1 MVMASI
7 QTVTNR
13 TVVLQV
19 PEMDCPVEVGKIEE
33 AFKGNADV
41 VKLACDVMSRQVTMT
56 VKSTLTTDALLAVF
70 KKISMPAEVLSEKA
84 AEAKNRT
91 LTLKVPAMD
100 CPVEVGEI
108 EEAFKGNGDVVK
120 LACDVMNRTVTMTA
134 TSALTTDAVLATFK
148 KLNMPA
154 DVVKEVAAA
163 AARRT
168 VKLKVEAMDCPVE
181 AGEIEEA
188 FKGNT
193 DVEKLT
199 CDVMNRV
206 VTMTVTEGLT
216 TGQILAAFEKLGM
229 PAEPL
234 EDKPLAAV
242 GGKELK
248 LYVEAMDC
256 PVEVGEIE
264 TALKDNPLIA
274 DKHFDVVN
282 RTVTLVLTDANA
294 DTAGIFAVFKAI
306 GMPAVEVKTAGGASE
321 TVLAVEN
328 MASDADVKAVLDVIG
343 LDAAVDRKA
352 QTVQFVTDA
361 EHVLGIITRLNEAG
375 WKASVKSTKTDTGI
389 IKDEKLPYAR
399 LGTALVLAFGAEAL
413 ELAGTFP
420 EWAVM
425 VPALIAIVLA
435 GFGTIK
441 KGVLCLVRGVFN
453 MSTLMAVAVTG
464 AACLGAWPEAAMVMT
479 LYEIGEM
486 IESLS
491 MTRARKAIRTLLS
504 VAPNEVEARINDTW
518 TKIPIETAPA
528 GTVYRVEPGE
538 RAALDGVV
546 EDGTGSM
553 DESMIT
559 GESLPVQK
567 AAGSTVWAGALS
579 LESTLVIRS
588 TAAAK
593 DSMSARII
601 RAVEEAEQKKAP
613 LQRFVDKFAARYTP
627 TVFVIA
633 LAVAVV
639 GPLVTVLP
647 WTTWIY
653 RALVLLVIACP
664 CALVISTPVTIVSAL
679 ALAAR
684 RGVLVK
690 GGVYLE
696 EGRNLKN
703 AALDKTGTITRGEPK
718 FQTLTLIGA
727 SDETK
732 VWQLAASLADMSSH
746 PVSRAVSDAAEA
758 KHVETRVVKDFKAL
772 PGAGTEG
779 RIDGALLRL
788 TNHKWLESK
797 GLATPEVKAAFE
809 AAHAKGQTAVALS
822 DMFGVMGVFA
832 VADTVKDGAA
842 EAIAAMKRAGITPYL
857 LTGDNSR
864 AAQAIGTSV
873 GIAAENIK
881 AELLPEEK
889 LSHIEAL
896 EGKAATAMVGDGIN
910 DAPALSRA
918 RIGFAMGVK
927 GADSAIE
934 AADVALMDDDVGKI
948 AWFKRLSELTHR
960 TMAQN
965 IIFALGVKVCFAVAA
980 MAGVATMWMA
990 VFADTGVTL
999 LVVAWGL
1006 RLMRAGAKVDA
1017 MTRA

>member
-1 MVMASI
+1 
-7 QTVTNR
+7 
-13 TVVLQV
+13 
-19 PEMDCPVEVGKIEE
+19 MDCPVEVGEIEE

-56 VKSTLTTDALLAVF
+56 VKPTLTTDALLAVF

-163 AARRT
+163 TARHT

-229 PAEPL
+229 PAESL
-234 EDKPLAAV
+234 EDRPLAAV

-389 IKDEKLPYAR
+389 KKDEKLPYAR

-504 VAPNEVEARINDTW
+504 VAPNEVEARINGTW

-528 GTVYRVEPGE
+528 GIVYRVEPGE

-567 AAGSTVWAGALS
+567 AAGATVWAGALS
-579 LESTLVIRS
+579 LESTIVIRS

-633 LAVAVV
+633 VAVAIV
-639 GPLVTVLP
+639 GPLVTELP

-732 VWQLAASLADMSSH
+732 VWQQAASLADMSSH

-788 TNHKWLESK
+788 TNLKWLESK

>member
-1 MVMASI
+1 MASI

-19 PEMDCPVEVGKIEE
+19 PEMDCPVEVGEIEE

-56 VKSTLTTDALLAVF
+56 VKPTLTSDALLAVF

-84 AEAKNRT
+84 EEAKNRT

-120 LACDVMNRTVTMTA
+120 LA
-134 TSALTTDAVLATFK
+134 
-148 KLNMPA
+148 
-154 DVVKEVAAA
+154 
-163 AARRT
+163 
-168 VKLKVEAMDCPVE
+168 
-181 AGEIEEA
+181 
-188 FKGNT
+188 
-193 DVEKLT
+193 

-282 RTVTLVLTDANA
+282 RTVMLVLTDANA

-375 WKASVKSTKTDTGI
+375 WKASVKSTKTNTGI
-389 IKDEKLPYAR
+389 KKDEKLPYAR

-504 VAPNEVEARINDTW
+504 VAPNEVEARINGTW

-588 TAAAK
+588 TAVAK

-633 LAVAVV
+633 VAVAIV
-639 GPLVTVLP
+639 GPLVTELP

-732 VWQLAASLADMSSH
+732 VWQQAASLADMSSH
-746 PVSRAVSDAAEA
+746 PVSRAVSNAAEA

-788 TNHKWLESK
+788 TNLKWLESK

-980 MAGVATMWMA
+980 MTGVATMWMA

>member
-1 MVMASI
+1 MASI

-56 VKSTLTTDALLAVF
+56 VKPPLTTDALLAVF

-91 LTLKVPAMD
+91 LTLKVP
-100 CPVEVGEI
+100 
-108 EEAFKGNGDVVK
+108 
-120 LACDVMNRTVTMTA
+120 
-134 TSALTTDAVLATFK
+134 
-148 KLNMPA
+148 
-154 DVVKEVAAA
+154 
-163 AARRT
+163 
-168 VKLKVEAMDCPVE
+168 AMDCPVE

-389 IKDEKLPYAR
+389 KKDEKLPYAR

-504 VAPNEVEARINDTW
+504 VAPNEVEARINGTW

-588 TAAAK
+588 TAVAK

-633 LAVAVV
+633 VAVAIV
-639 GPLVTVLP
+639 GPLVTELP

-653 RALVLLVIACP
+653 RSLVLLVIACP

-732 VWQLAASLADMSSH
+732 VWQQAASLADMSSH

-788 TNHKWLESK
+788 TNLKWLESK

>member
-1 MVMASI
+1 MASI

-33 AFKGNADV
+33 TFKGNADV

-56 VKSTLTTDALLAVF
+56 VKPTLTTDALLAVF

-84 AEAKNRT
+84 EEAKNRT

-154 DVVKEVAAA
+154 DVVNEVAAA

-389 IKDEKLPYAR
+389 KKDEKLPYAR

-504 VAPNEVEARINDTW
+504 VAPNEVEARINGTW

-633 LAVAVV
+633 LAVAIV
-639 GPLVTVLP
+639 GPLVTELP

-732 VWQLAASLADMSSH
+732 VWQQAASLADMSSH
-746 PVSRAVSDAAEA
+746 PVSRAVSDEAEA

-779 RIDGALLRL
+779 RIDGALLRF
-788 TNHKWLESK
+788 TNLKWLESK

-873 GIAAENIK
+873 GIATENIK

-965 IIFALGVKVCFAVAA
+965 IIFALGVKVCFAIAA

>member
-1 MVMASI
+1 MASI

-352 QTVQFVTDA
+352 QTVQFVTNA

>member
-1 MVMASI
+1 MASI

-19 PEMDCPVEVGKIEE
+19 PEMDCPVEVGEIEE

-56 VKSTLTTDALLAVF
+56 VKPTLTTDALLAVF

-84 AEAKNRT
+84 EEAKNRT
-91 LTLKVPAMD
+91 LTLKVP
-100 CPVEVGEI
+100 
-108 EEAFKGNGDVVK
+108 
-120 LACDVMNRTVTMTA
+120 
-134 TSALTTDAVLATFK
+134 
-148 KLNMPA
+148 
-154 DVVKEVAAA
+154 
-163 AARRT
+163 
-168 VKLKVEAMDCPVE
+168 AMDCPVE

-229 PAEPL
+229 PAESL
-234 EDKPLAAV
+234 EDRPLAAV

-389 IKDEKLPYAR
+389 KKDEKLPYAR

-504 VAPNEVEARINDTW
+504 VAPNEVEARINGTW

-528 GTVYRVEPGE
+528 GIVYRVEPGE

-567 AAGSTVWAGALS
+567 AAGATVWAGALS
-579 LESTLVIRS
+579 LESTIVIRS

-633 LAVAVV
+633 VAVAIV
-639 GPLVTVLP
+639 GPLVTELP

-732 VWQLAASLADMSSH
+732 VWQQAASLADMSSH

-788 TNHKWLESK
+788 TNLKWLESK

>member
-1 MVMASI
+1 MASI

-19 PEMDCPVEVGKIEE
+19 PEMDCPVEVGEIEE
-33 AFKGNADV
+33 TFKGNADV

-56 VKSTLTTDALLAVF
+56 VKPTLTTDALLAVF

-84 AEAKNRT
+84 EEAKNRT

-154 DVVKEVAAA
+154 DVVNEVAAA

-389 IKDEKLPYAR
+389 KKDEKLPYAR

-504 VAPNEVEARINDTW
+504 VAPNEVEARINGTW
-518 TKIPIETAPA
+518 TKIPIETALA

-633 LAVAVV
+633 VAVAIV
-639 GPLVTVLP
+639 GPLVTELP

-732 VWQLAASLADMSSH
+732 VWQQAASLADMSSH

-779 RIDGALLRL
+779 RIDGALLRF
-788 TNHKWLESK
+788 TNLKWLESK

-873 GIAAENIK
+873 GIATENIK

>member
-1 MVMASI
+1 MSSI

>member
-1 MVMASI
+1 MASI

-19 PEMDCPVEVGKIEE
+19 PEMDCPVEVGEIEE
-33 AFKGNADV
+33 TFKGNADV

-56 VKSTLTTDALLAVF
+56 VKPTLTTDALLAVF

-84 AEAKNRT
+84 EEAKNRT

-154 DVVKEVAAA
+154 DVVNEVAAA

-282 RTVTLVLTDANA
+282 RTVMLVLTDANA

-389 IKDEKLPYAR
+389 KKDEKLPYAR

-504 VAPNEVEARINDTW
+504 VAPNEVEARINGTW

-633 LAVAVV
+633 LAVAIV
-639 GPLVTVLP
+639 GPLVTELP

-732 VWQLAASLADMSSH
+732 VWQQAASLADMSSH

-788 TNHKWLESK
+788 TNLKWLESK

>member
-1 MVMASI
+1 MASI

-56 VKSTLTTDALLAVF
+56 VKPTLTTDALLAVF

-100 CPVEVGEI
+100 CPVEV
-108 EEAFKGNGDVVK
+108 
-120 LACDVMNRTVTMTA
+120 
-134 TSALTTDAVLATFK
+134 
-148 KLNMPA
+148 
-154 DVVKEVAAA
+154 
-163 AARRT
+163 
-168 VKLKVEAMDCPVE
+168 
-181 AGEIEEA
+181 GEIEEA

-389 IKDEKLPYAR
+389 KKDEKLPYAR

-504 VAPNEVEARINDTW
+504 VAPNEVEARINGTW

-588 TAAAK
+588 TAVAK

-633 LAVAVV
+633 VAVAIV
-639 GPLVTVLP
+639 GPLVTELP

-653 RALVLLVIACP
+653 RSLVLLVIACP

-732 VWQLAASLADMSSH
+732 VWQQAASLADMSSH

-788 TNHKWLESK
+788 TNLKWLESK

-918 RIGFAMGVK
+918 RIGFAMGCLLYT
-927 GADSAIE
+927 SPSP
-934 AADVALMDDDVGKI
+934 
-948 AWFKRLSELTHR
+948 R
-960 TMAQN
+960 
-965 IIFALGVKVCFAVAA
+965 
-980 MAGVATMWMA
+980 
-990 VFADTGVTL
+990 DT
-999 LVVAWGL
+999 
-1006 RLMRAGAKVDA
+1006 R
-1017 MTRA
+1017 

>member
-1 MVMASI
+1 MASI

-389 IKDEKLPYAR
+389 IKDERLPYAR

>member
-1 MVMASI
+1 MASI

-19 PEMDCPVEVGKIEE
+19 PEMDCPVEVGEIEE
-33 AFKGNADV
+33 TFKGNADV

-56 VKSTLTTDALLAVF
+56 VKPTLTTDALLAVF

-84 AEAKNRT
+84 EEAKNRT

-154 DVVKEVAAA
+154 DVVNEVAAA

-282 RTVTLVLTDANA
+282 RTVMLVLTDANA

-389 IKDEKLPYAR
+389 KKDEKLPYAR

-491 MTRARKAIRTLLS
+491 MTRAREAIRTLLS
-504 VAPNEVEARINDTW
+504 VAPNEVEARINGTW
-518 TKIPIETAPA
+518 TKIPIETALA

-633 LAVAVV
+633 LAVAIV
-639 GPLVTVLP
+639 GPLVTELP

-732 VWQLAASLADMSSH
+732 VWQQAASLADMSSH

-779 RIDGALLRL
+779 RIDGALLRF
-788 TNHKWLESK
+788 TNLKWLESK

>member
-1 MVMASI
+1 MASI

-19 PEMDCPVEVGKIEE
+19 PEMDCPVEVGEIEE

-56 VKSTLTTDALLAVF
+56 VKPTLTTDALLAVF

-84 AEAKNRT
+84 EEAKNRT
-91 LTLKVPAMD
+91 LTLKVP
-100 CPVEVGEI
+100 
-108 EEAFKGNGDVVK
+108 
-120 LACDVMNRTVTMTA
+120 
-134 TSALTTDAVLATFK
+134 
-148 KLNMPA
+148 
-154 DVVKEVAAA
+154 
-163 AARRT
+163 
-168 VKLKVEAMDCPVE
+168 AMDCPVE

-389 IKDEKLPYAR
+389 KKDEKLPYAC

-504 VAPNEVEARINDTW
+504 VAPNEVEARINGTW

-588 TAAAK
+588 TAVAK

-639 GPLVTVLP
+639 GPLVTELP

-732 VWQLAASLADMSSH
+732 VWQQAASLADMSSH

-788 TNHKWLESK
+788 TNLKWLESK

-842 EAIAAMKRAGITPYL
+842 EAIGAMKRAGITPYL

>member
-1 MVMASI
+1 MASI

-965 IIFALGVKVCFAVAA
+965 IIFALGVKACFAVAA

>member
-1 MVMASI
+1 MASI

-19 PEMDCPVEVGKIEE
+19 PEMDCPVEVGEIEE

-56 VKSTLTTDALLAVF
+56 VKPTLTTDALLAVF

-84 AEAKNRT
+84 EEAKNRT

-120 LACDVMNRTVTMTA
+120 LA
-134 TSALTTDAVLATFK
+134 
-148 KLNMPA
+148 
-154 DVVKEVAAA
+154 
-163 AARRT
+163 
-168 VKLKVEAMDCPVE
+168 
-181 AGEIEEA
+181 
-188 FKGNT
+188 
-193 DVEKLT
+193 

-306 GMPAVEVKTAGGASE
+306 GMSAVEVKTAGGASE

-389 IKDEKLPYAR
+389 KKDEKLPYAR

-504 VAPNEVEARINDTW
+504 VAPNEVEARINGTW

-528 GTVYRVEPGE
+528 GIVYRVEPGE

-579 LESTLVIRS
+579 LESTIVIRS

-633 LAVAVV
+633 VAVAIV
-639 GPLVTVLP
+639 GPLVTELP
-647 WTTWIY
+647 WATWIY

-732 VWQLAASLADMSSH
+732 VWQQAASLADMSSH

-788 TNHKWLESK
+788 TNLKWLESK

>member
-1 MVMASI
+1 MASI

-375 WKASVKSTKTDTGI
+375 WKASVKSTKTDMGI

>member
-1 MVMASI
+1 MASI

-56 VKSTLTTDALLAVF
+56 VESTLTTDALLAVF

>member
-1 MVMASI
+1 
-7 QTVTNR
+7 
-13 TVVLQV
+13 
-19 PEMDCPVEVGKIEE
+19 
-33 AFKGNADV
+33 
-41 VKLACDVMSRQVTMT
+41 MSRQVTMT

-163 AARRT
+163 TARRT

-216 TGQILAAFEKLGM
+216 TRQILAAFEKLGM

-389 IKDEKLPYAR
+389 KKDEKLPYAR

-420 EWAVM
+420 EWTVM

-639 GPLVTVLP
+639 GPLVTELP

-732 VWQLAASLADMSSH
+732 VWQQAASLADMSSH

-788 TNHKWLESK
+788 TNLKWLESK

>member
-1 MVMASI
+1 
-7 QTVTNR
+7 
-13 TVVLQV
+13 
-19 PEMDCPVEVGKIEE
+19 
-33 AFKGNADV
+33 
-41 VKLACDVMSRQVTMT
+41 
-56 VKSTLTTDALLAVF
+56 
-70 KKISMPAEVLSEKA
+70 MPAEVLSEKA
-84 AEAKNRT
+84 EEAKNRT

-120 LACDVMNRTVTMTA
+120 LACDVMNR
-134 TSALTTDAVLATFK
+134 
-148 KLNMPA
+148 
-154 DVVKEVAAA
+154 
-163 AARRT
+163 
-168 VKLKVEAMDCPVE
+168 
-181 AGEIEEA
+181 
-188 FKGNT
+188 
-193 DVEKLT
+193 
-199 CDVMNRV
+199 V

-229 PAEPL
+229 PAESL
-234 EDKPLAAV
+234 EDRPLAAV

-375 WKASVKSTKTDTGI
+375 WKAFVKTTKTDTGI
-389 IKDEKLPYAR
+389 KKDEKLPYAR

-504 VAPNEVEARINDTW
+504 VAPNEVEARINGTW

-567 AAGSTVWAGALS
+567 ATGSTVWAGALS

-588 TAAAK
+588 TAVAK

-633 LAVAVV
+633 VAVAIV
-639 GPLVTVLP
+639 GPLVTELP

-732 VWQLAASLADMSSH
+732 VWQQAASLADMSSH

-788 TNHKWLESK
+788 TNLKWLESK

-842 EAIAAMKRAGITPYL
+842 EAIGAMKRAGITPYL

>member
-1 MVMASI
+1 MASI

-19 PEMDCPVEVGKIEE
+19 PEMDCPVEVGEIEE

-56 VKSTLTTDALLAVF
+56 VKPTLTTDALLAVF

-84 AEAKNRT
+84 EEAKNRT
-91 LTLKVPAMD
+91 LSIKVP
-100 CPVEVGEI
+100 
-108 EEAFKGNGDVVK
+108 
-120 LACDVMNRTVTMTA
+120 
-134 TSALTTDAVLATFK
+134 
-148 KLNMPA
+148 
-154 DVVKEVAAA
+154 
-163 AARRT
+163 
-168 VKLKVEAMDCPVE
+168 AMDCPVE

-306 GMPAVEVKTAGGASE
+306 GMPGVEVKTAGGASE

-389 IKDEKLPYAR
+389 KKDEKLPYAR

-504 VAPNEVEARINDTW
+504 VAPNEVEARINGTW

-588 TAAAK
+588 TAVAK

-639 GPLVTVLP
+639 GPLVTELP

-732 VWQLAASLADMSSH
+732 VWQQAASLADMSSH

-788 TNHKWLESK
+788 TNLKWLESK

>member
-1 MVMASI
+1 MASI

-242 GGKELK
+242 VGKELK

>member
-1 MVMASI
+1 MASI

-19 PEMDCPVEVGKIEE
+19 PEMDCPVEVGEIGE

-56 VKSTLTTDALLAVF
+56 VKPTLTTDALLAVF

-84 AEAKNRT
+84 EEAKNRT
-91 LTLKVPAMD
+91 LSIKVPAMD

-154 DVVKEVAAA
+154 DVVNEVAAA

-294 DTAGIFAVFKAI
+294 DAAGIFAVFKAI

-389 IKDEKLPYAR
+389 KKDEKLPYAR

-504 VAPNEVEARINDTW
+504 VAPNEVEARINGTW

-588 TAAAK
+588 TAVAK

-633 LAVAVV
+633 VAVAIV
-639 GPLVTVLP
+639 GPLVTELP

-732 VWQLAASLADMSSH
+732 VWQQAASLADMSSH

-779 RIDGALLRL
+779 RIDGALLRF
-788 TNHKWLESK
+788 TNLKWLESK

-873 GIAAENIK
+873 GIATENIK

>member
-1 MVMASI
+1 MASI

-772 PGAGTEG
+772 PGAGTVG

>member
-1 MVMASI
+1 MASI

-56 VKSTLTTDALLAVF
+56 VKPTLTTDALLAVF

-84 AEAKNRT
+84 EEAKNRT

-154 DVVKEVAAA
+154 DVVNEVAAA

-282 RTVTLVLTDANA
+282 RTVTLVLTYAKA

-389 IKDEKLPYAR
+389 KKDEKLPYAR

-504 VAPNEVEARINDTW
+504 VAPNEVEARINGTW

-538 RAALDGVV
+538 RAPLDGVV

-633 LAVAVV
+633 LAVAIV
-639 GPLVTVLP
+639 GPLVTELP

-732 VWQLAASLADMSSH
+732 VWQQAASLADMSSH
-746 PVSRAVSDAAEA
+746 PVSRAVSDEAEA

-788 TNHKWLESK
+788 TNLKWLESK

-873 GIAAENIK
+873 GIATENIK

-965 IIFALGVKVCFAVAA
+965 IIFALGVKVCFAIAA

>member
-1 MVMASI
+1 MASI

-19 PEMDCPVEVGKIEE
+19 PEMDCPVEVGEIEE

-56 VKSTLTTDALLAVF
+56 VKPTLTSDALLAVF

-84 AEAKNRT
+84 EEAKNRT

-108 EEAFKGNGDVVK
+108 EEAFKGNGDVV
-120 LACDVMNRTVTMTA
+120 
-134 TSALTTDAVLATFK
+134 
-148 KLNMPA
+148 
-154 DVVKEVAAA
+154 
-163 AARRT
+163 
-168 VKLKVEAMDCPVE
+168 
-181 AGEIEEA
+181 
-188 FKGNT
+188 
-193 DVEKLT
+193 KLT

-234 EDKPLAAV
+234 EDKPLAAM

-282 RTVTLVLTDANA
+282 RTVMLVLTDANA

-389 IKDEKLPYAR
+389 KKDEKLPYAR

-504 VAPNEVEARINDTW
+504 VAPNEVEARINGTW

-588 TAAAK
+588 TAVAK

-633 LAVAVV
+633 VAVAIV
-639 GPLVTVLP
+639 GPLVTELP

-732 VWQLAASLADMSSH
+732 VWQQAASLADMSSH

-772 PGAGTEG
+772 PGSGTEG

-788 TNHKWLESK
+788 TNLKWLESK

>member
-1 MVMASI
+1 MASI

-779 RIDGALLRL
+779 RVDGALLRL

>member
-1 MVMASI
+1 MASI

-19 PEMDCPVEVGKIEE
+19 PEMDCPVEVGEIEE
-33 AFKGNADV
+33 TFKGNADV

-56 VKSTLTTDALLAVF
+56 VKPTLTTDALLAVF

-84 AEAKNRT
+84 EEAKNRT

-154 DVVKEVAAA
+154 DVVNEVAAA

-216 TGQILAAFEKLGM
+216 TGLILAAFEKLGM

-389 IKDEKLPYAR
+389 KKDEKLPYAR

-504 VAPNEVEARINDTW
+504 VAPNEVEARINGTW
-518 TKIPIETAPA
+518 TKIPIETALA

-633 LAVAVV
+633 VAVAIV
-639 GPLVTVLP
+639 GPLVTELP

-732 VWQLAASLADMSSH
+732 VWQQAASLADMSSH

-788 TNHKWLESK
+788 TNLKWLESK

>member
-1 MVMASI
+1 MASI

-19 PEMDCPVEVGKIEE
+19 PEMDCPVEVGEIEE

-56 VKSTLTTDALLAVF
+56 VKPTLTTDALLAVF

-84 AEAKNRT
+84 EEAKNRT
-91 LTLKVPAMD
+91 LTLKVP
-100 CPVEVGEI
+100 
-108 EEAFKGNGDVVK
+108 
-120 LACDVMNRTVTMTA
+120 
-134 TSALTTDAVLATFK
+134 
-148 KLNMPA
+148 
-154 DVVKEVAAA
+154 
-163 AARRT
+163 
-168 VKLKVEAMDCPVE
+168 AMDCPVE

-294 DTAGIFAVFKAI
+294 DTAGIFVVFKAI

-389 IKDEKLPYAR
+389 KKDEKLPYAR

-453 MSTLMAVAVTG
+453 MSTLMAIAVTG

-504 VAPNEVEARINDTW
+504 VAPNEVEARINGTW

-633 LAVAVV
+633 VAVAIV
-639 GPLVTVLP
+639 GPLVTELP

-732 VWQLAASLADMSSH
+732 VWQQAASLADMSSH

-788 TNHKWLESK
+788 TNLKWLESK

>member
-1 MVMASI
+1 MASI

-19 PEMDCPVEVGKIEE
+19 PEMDCPVEVGEIEE

-56 VKSTLTTDALLAVF
+56 VKPTLTTDALLAVF

-91 LTLKVPAMD
+91 LTLKVP
-100 CPVEVGEI
+100 
-108 EEAFKGNGDVVK
+108 
-120 LACDVMNRTVTMTA
+120 
-134 TSALTTDAVLATFK
+134 
-148 KLNMPA
+148 
-154 DVVKEVAAA
+154 
-163 AARRT
+163 
-168 VKLKVEAMDCPVE
+168 AMDCPVE

-389 IKDEKLPYAR
+389 KKDEKLPYAR

-504 VAPNEVEARINDTW
+504 VAPNEVEARINGTW

-588 TAAAK
+588 TAVAK

-633 LAVAVV
+633 VAVAIV
-639 GPLVTVLP
+639 GPLVTELP

-732 VWQLAASLADMSSH
+732 VWQQAASLADMSSH
-746 PVSRAVSDAAEA
+746 PVSRAVSNAAEA

-779 RIDGALLRL
+779 RIDGALLRF
-788 TNHKWLESK
+788 TNLKWLESK

>member
-1 MVMASI
+1 MASI

-19 PEMDCPVEVGKIEE
+19 PEMDCPVEVGEIEE
-33 AFKGNADV
+33 TFKGNADV

-56 VKSTLTTDALLAVF
+56 VKPTLTTDALLAVF

-84 AEAKNRT
+84 EEAKNRT

-154 DVVKEVAAA
+154 DVVNEVAAA

-306 GMPAVEVKTAGGASE
+306 GMSAVEVKTAGGASE

-389 IKDEKLPYAR
+389 KKDEKLPYAR

-504 VAPNEVEARINDTW
+504 VAPNEVEARINGTW

-633 LAVAVV
+633 LAVAIV
-639 GPLVTVLP
+639 GPLVTELP

-732 VWQLAASLADMSSH
+732 VWQQAASLADMSSH

-788 TNHKWLESK
+788 TNLKWLESK

>member
-1 MVMASI
+1 MASI

-361 EHVLGIITRLNEAG
+361 EHVLGIIIRLNEAG

>member
-1 MVMASI
+1 MASI

-19 PEMDCPVEVGKIEE
+19 PEMDCPVEVGEIEE

-56 VKSTLTTDALLAVF
+56 VKPTLTTDALLAVF

-84 AEAKNRT
+84 EEAKNRT

-120 LACDVMNRTVTMTA
+120 LA
-134 TSALTTDAVLATFK
+134 
-148 KLNMPA
+148 
-154 DVVKEVAAA
+154 
-163 AARRT
+163 
-168 VKLKVEAMDCPVE
+168 
-181 AGEIEEA
+181 
-188 FKGNT
+188 
-193 DVEKLT
+193 

-274 DKHFDVVN
+274 DKHFDAVN

-389 IKDEKLPYAR
+389 KKDEKLPYAR

-504 VAPNEVEARINDTW
+504 VAPNEVEARINGTW

-588 TAAAK
+588 TAVAK

-633 LAVAVV
+633 VAVAIV
-639 GPLVTVLP
+639 GPLVTELP

-732 VWQLAASLADMSSH
+732 VWQQAASLADMSSH

-779 RIDGALLRL
+779 RIDGALLRF
-788 TNHKWLESK
+788 TNLKWLESK

>member
-1 MVMASI
+1 MASI

-56 VKSTLTTDALLAVF
+56 VKPTLTTDALLAVF

-163 AARRT
+163 TARHT

-229 PAEPL
+229 PAESL
-234 EDKPLAAV
+234 EDRPLAAV

-389 IKDEKLPYAR
+389 KKDEKLPYAR

-504 VAPNEVEARINDTW
+504 VAPNEVEARINGTW

-528 GTVYRVEPGE
+528 GIVYRVEPGE

-567 AAGSTVWAGALS
+567 AAGATVWAGALS
-579 LESTLVIRS
+579 LESTIVIRS

-633 LAVAVV
+633 VAVAIV
-639 GPLVTVLP
+639 GPLVTELP

-732 VWQLAASLADMSSH
+732 VWQQAASLADMSSH

-788 TNHKWLESK
+788 TNLKWLESK

-948 AWFKRLSELTHR
+948 VWFKRLSELTHR

>member
-1 MVMASI
+1 MASI

-19 PEMDCPVEVGKIEE
+19 PEMDCPVEVGEIEE
-33 AFKGNADV
+33 TFKGNADV

-56 VKSTLTTDALLAVF
+56 VKPTLTTDALLAVF

-84 AEAKNRT
+84 EEAKNRT

-154 DVVKEVAAA
+154 DVVNEVAAA

-389 IKDEKLPYAR
+389 KKDEKLPYAR

-504 VAPNEVEARINDTW
+504 VAPNEVEARINGTW
-518 TKIPIETAPA
+518 TKIPIETALA

-633 LAVAVV
+633 LAVAIV
-639 GPLVTVLP
+639 GPLVTELP

-732 VWQLAASLADMSSH
+732 VWQQAASLADMSSH

-779 RIDGALLRL
+779 RIDGALLRF
-788 TNHKWLESK
+788 TNLKWLESK

>member
-1 MVMASI
+1 MASI

-19 PEMDCPVEVGKIEE
+19 PEMDCPVEVGEIEE

-56 VKSTLTTDALLAVF
+56 VKPTLTTDALLAVF

-84 AEAKNRT
+84 EEAKNRT
-91 LTLKVPAMD
+91 LSLKVPAMD

-120 LACDVMNRTVTMTA
+120 LACDVMNR
-134 TSALTTDAVLATFK
+134 
-148 KLNMPA
+148 
-154 DVVKEVAAA
+154 
-163 AARRT
+163 
-168 VKLKVEAMDCPVE
+168 
-181 AGEIEEA
+181 
-188 FKGNT
+188 
-193 DVEKLT
+193 
-199 CDVMNRV
+199 V

-229 PAEPL
+229 PAESL

-389 IKDEKLPYAR
+389 KKDEKLPYAR

-491 MTRARKAIRTLLS
+491 MTRARKAIRMLLS
-504 VAPNEVEARINDTW
+504 VAPNEVEARINGTW

-633 LAVAVV
+633 VAVAIV
-639 GPLVTVLP
+639 GPLVTELP

-732 VWQLAASLADMSSH
+732 VWQQAASLADMSSH

-779 RIDGALLRL
+779 RIDGALLRF
-788 TNHKWLESK
+788 TNLKWLESK

-873 GIAAENIK
+873 GIATENIK

-965 IIFALGVKVCFAVAA
+965 IIFALGVKVCFAIAA